1 MTDIQKLCTSVTV
14 VLSQV
19 LGACIFPLKYC
30 STVLNLFIILDKVA
44 FDSLVQ
50 LQDTL
55 HEYFFDGCALLI
67 QPKNAK
73 GTNQICLD

>member
-1 MTDIQKLCTSVTV
+1 MTDIQKLCTSVTA

-19 LGACIFPLKYC
+19 LGACNFPLTYC

-55 HEYFFDGCALLI
+55 NDYFCDGCTLLV
-67 QPKNAK
+67 QPKILRK
-73 GTNQICLD
+73 QIKYA